1 MHVLKRKHFNGKKRK
16 HKVLYY
22 LRPNM
27 QIAGHSFE
35 ILSMTFLLSFSFQC
49 NADVLL
55 ENIETLK
62 ILEMAR
68 WWSKSSLMRYNDRYI
83 VSDNCMQTS
92 MWYWGGRG
100 YWPVSSN
107 IIPFYCFILFHLL
120 HISINM
126 IRNKHYINA
135 MLDAIKDRTAFAGER
150 MNSINCHNSSCL
162 IVFIIVTL
170 SDLMT
175 VTDQDLKES
184 SLL

>member
-1 MHVLKRKHFNGKKRK
+1 
-16 HKVLYY
+16 
-22 LRPNM
+22 M

-92 MWYWGGRG
+92 M
-100 YWPVSSN
+100 
-107 IIPFYCFILFHLL
+107 
-120 HISINM
+120 
-126 IRNKHYINA
+126 
-135 MLDAIKDRTAFAGER
+135 
-150 MNSINCHNSSCL
+150 
-162 IVFIIVTL
+162 
-170 SDLMT
+170 
-175 VTDQDLKES
+175 
-184 SLL
+184 